1 MNNQESDQELI
12 ERFYRNDDDSAL
24 ETFVTRHRQWALRK
38 ASQYS
43 LEEAEDIVQVSI
55 LRLMD
60 SQPVD
65 GVVASPLGWWNTI
78 IGAVAVDQIRKVT
91 AWRKKE
97 NLCSGSINSHE
108 NPPSVE
114 DTTIRSQLIQLIR
127 EEIGNLDDRFKE
139 ALLKRYFDDLSYSEM
154 SNILRVSPGTV
165 ASRLARAIAHVRE
178 ALDQRGMSDLMYRI
192 ETQGDTKTMTNKSPE
207 ILDGNKRFVEKWNE
221 TWSISDGVGLSR
233 FKTQLNDDG
242 SAEVNW
248 RLDFPFSTTPYNT
261 ENPESATDRLWFE
274 STLILEDVL
283 SFKWTHYR
291 SKEGATG
298 SAYSKMLDRGM
309 LYDADQTLEFLG
321 DNRLAVKSN
330 GDQTATLSI
339 PGSDPVVPDILLA
352 LLVCEAEPA
361 RETVFPINLLCF
373 ERNSNGRRWG
383 IAPTR
388 GAYSGRK
395 GLPTGLSHTFEVE
408 MQQYTGRDLSF
419 WVDDERKLI
428 GFGDERESHVV
439 AGDEPTARSL
449 LSHKSPEAAPS

>member
-1 MNNQESDQELI
+1 M

-97 NLCSGSINSHE
+97 NLCSESINSHLHT
-108 NPPSVE
+108 PGVE
-114 DTTIRSQLIQLIR
+114 DTTIRGQLIQLIR

-154 SNILRVSPGTV
+154 SNILRISPGTV
-165 ASRLARAIAHVRE
+165 ASRLARAIAHVRD
-178 ALDQRGMSDLMYRI
+178 ALVQRGISDLMYKT
-192 ETQGDTKTMTNKSPE
+192 ETQGDTKAMTNKSPK

-221 TWSISDGVGLSR
+221 TWSIADGVGLSR
-233 FKTQLNDDG
+233 FNTHLNDDG

-248 RLDFPFSTTPYNT
+248 RLDFPFSTSPYNT
-261 ENPESATDRLWFE
+261 ENPESAIDRLWFE
-274 STLILEDVL
+274 STLILEDAL

-291 SKEGATG
+291 SMEGATG

-321 DNRLAVKSN
+321 NNQLAVKSN
-330 GDQTATLSI
+330 GDQTATVNI

-352 LLVCEAEPA
+352 LLVCEAKPA

-388 GAYSGRK
+388 GVYSGRK

-408 MQQYTGRDLSF
+408 MHQYTGRDLSF
-419 WVDDERKLI
+419 WVDDERRLI

-449 LSHKSPEAAPS
+449 LGHRSPVAATG